1 MRRLVTTSAC
11 FGLDAFSDRVV
22 DRDGAKHGGRR
33 GDSGHHRERRS
44 RDGEDRERY
53 QPEQARPGEMPERLA
68 LEQDLREQEQ
78 RRAAEREDAEA
89 ERGIVAGMG
98 DRELV
103 ADGDPDQCED
113 YQRQRPRAPVPD
125 GASAP
130 QATISPRSSA
140 AP

>member
-1 MRRLVTTSAC
+1 MIATAQST
-11 FGLDAFSDRVV
+11 VV
-22 DRDGAKHGGRR
+22 DAAIPAIIVSGAVATARIA
-33 GDSGHHRERRS
+33 SATS
-44 RDGEDRERY
+44 
-53 QPEQARPGEMPERLA
+53 PEQARPGEMPERLA